1 MALKKEQKKQL
12 TLAGV
17 LFGLAIM
24 FFFLFNRA
32 APEPMEFFYDES
44 EEVLFE
50 APAGSIPP
58 IRGIND
64 NVVDGVR
71 AIVIAPKGKSR
82 DASARRIAYLEKWS
96 PQLKQQLEAAAKAKE
111 AGYAVPNVIDRSA
124 RNFHRFVRTVDTPKW
139 HSMNTDQAARII
151 AVLRTKDSQ
160 GKLPEV
166 CTPNY

>member
-96 PQLKQQLEAAAKAKE
+96 SQLKQQLEAAAKAKKQ
-111 AGYAVPNVIDRSA
+111 ATPCQTSSIVPREISTGLCAPSTRPSG
-124 RNFHRFVRTVDTPKW
+124 TP
-139 HSMNTDQAARII
+139 
-151 AVLRTKDSQ
+151 
-160 GKLPEV
+160 
-166 CTPNY
+166 